1 LKKII
6 IIIINY
12 KLKKKKTGGEQ
23 PRIRIFKKHILG
35 RYLYGYLLRY
45 LYSEYIYTGTHAR
58 EAEWS
63 GAPERGRAVE
73 VGRHRWQG
81 VIPPGGRDWVWR
93 KGDTEEEEEERKK
106 ERTGKKGTGSRC

>member
-6 IIIINY
+6 IIIQF
-12 KLKKKKTGGEQ
+12 LKKTGGQQ
-23 PRIRIFKKHILG
+23 PRIRIFKKHLLG
-35 RYLYGYLLRY
+35 RCLYGYLLRY
-45 LYSEYIYTGTHAR
+45 RYCEYIDIYTGTHAR

-63 GAPERGRAVE
+63 GARERGRAME

-81 VIPPGGRDWVWR
+81 VLPPGGRDWVWS
-93 KGDTEEEEEERKK
+93 KGGHRRGRRRKK